1 MDATNNTEQI
11 FRVEIQADAA
21 IKTLTDYNNAID
33 TTKAQMDALK
43 AANKQGTEEFTK
55 LSQVLA
61 TQKRERNELQKV
73 IQNDVKLQ
81 REEQTS
87 LKGMRAALSNLT
99 KQYDELVATERNGA
113 KGDELRNRIN
123 KITTE
128 LKAAEE
134 ETQRY
139 YRNVGNYEQ
148 SVKKALA
155 ETKAELT
162 ALTFAYSQLSDEE
175 RNSAQGRQMSQKI
188 QDLTEKAG
196 AMRDAMDDANRS
208 MKNAASDTRA
218 FDTLNEAAQL
228 CAASYGLLNTAA
240 VAFGASEKDAAEVT
254 KKMAVIMQ
262 TINSLQTIQN
272 ILQKESNVMRAVHNI
287 QTWASAQAETAAATA
302 TTAHG
307 VALGVATAKQ
317 AAFNAV
323 ANANPYLLLATGVA
337 AVIGALIAFSGATEE
352 STEKLRT
359 AEEVADDFGKAVG
372 AAAGKDLAAANTM
385 YNAAIHAASGTE
397 ARKKAIEELQKAYP
411 SYFGD
416 LDAETATISALT
428 TRYNELTSAILANA
442 MAHGAQKQLEKE
454 SEILAELNA
463 KYKRLANERAAV
475 YKYRNISE
483 ERWYFTGSKTGA
495 ERYEELGEELD
506 ALSQQII
513 NQQKNVDAA
522 LEFYVQSQD
531 EANRTAAKLQKDLE
545 DKAKKQKTDT
555 AKTTTTKSTTA
566 KSTTAKPTKQTA
578 EEKAAEKAAQDAKKK
593 LEKLRDELFTSYAK
607 LKENTDKAGL
617 DSVDAIKKYYTIQ
630 LGALHNH
637 FAELGALSDEEQGAY
652 DALYQNIIDQRD
664 KAVSKFL
671 ADADKREQ
679 EIKEKLQ
686 AQTEETLGL
695 QIENAKEN
703 SPEKMAL
710 ELELLQMQY
719 EQKLQMHKGNEEML
733 TALTAE
739 YERKRNE
746 IQKQYAEAQ
755 LEILY
760 TNAANVAGAMGQAS
774 TMLEQFAGKSKA
786 AAVAAKSLAA
796 GEILV
801 NQGVAVAKGIKQAQS
816 VPFPANIGAIATT
829 IAAILAGITS
839 AMRAVNS
846 AKFATGGYVSG
857 AGTATSD
864 SIPARLSNG
873 ESVINANST
882 ALFTGL
888 LSSLNQ
894 IGGGVPIQAGETSAN
909 VAGEAMLARAFA
921 KGAAALPAPV
931 VSVVE
936 INNTN
941 ARLTKIKEGATL

>member
-1 MDATNNTEQI
+1 MDATHNIEQI

-21 IKTLTDYNNAID
+21 IKTLTGYNNAID

-43 AANKQGTEEFTK
+43 QANKQGTEEFAK

-81 REEQTS
+81 REEATS
-87 LKGMRAALSNLT
+87 LKGLRAQLSNMT
-99 KQYDELVATERNGA
+99 KQYDELSAAERNGA
-113 KGDELRNRIN
+113 KGEEMRQHIN

-139 YRNVGNYEQ
+139 YRNVGNYEN
-148 SVKKALA
+148 SIKSALRD
-155 ETKAELT
+155 TKAELT

-196 AMRDAMDDANRS
+196 AMRDAMDDSNRAIRS
-208 MKNAASDTRA
+208 AASDTRA
-218 FDTLNEAAQL
+218 FDALNEAAQL
-228 CAASYGLLNTAA
+228 TAAGYGLMNTAA
-240 VAFGASEKDAAEVT
+240 QAFGVSEANAEEIT
-254 KKMAVIMQ
+254 KRMAVVLQ

-272 ILQKESNVMRAVHNI
+272 LLQKESNVMRAVSTV
-287 QTWASAQAETAAATA
+287 QTWAKTQAETAAATA

-307 VALGVATAKQ
+307 VALGVATVQQ

-323 ANANPYLLLATGVA
+323 ANANPYVLLATGIA
-337 AVIGALIAFSGATEE
+337 AVIGGLIAYSNASGGAKDATE
-352 STEKLRT
+352 TLNT
-359 AEEVADDFGKAVG
+359 TMNT
-372 AAAGKDLAAANTM
+372 LAKNTIENAANEQVQLSIL
-385 YNAAIHAASGTE
+385 YNAAIKAKDGTDERRKAVEALQKEYPAYFGNLNAENASVNEISRAYRQLAGDIVAAAQARAMEDMMVENYKTILKTQRDLGEVYARYFKMFKSYGMEEEKARAAASNRVKVFREENSEYIDAVREWNYLLKERSKIQTVDVK
-397 ARKKAIEELQKAYP
+397 RKP
-411 SYFGD
+411 
-416 LDAETATISALT
+416 TAT
-428 TRYNELTSAILANA
+428 
-442 MAHGAQKQLEKE
+442 G
-454 SEILAELNA
+454 
-463 KYKRLANERAAV
+463 
-475 YKYRNISE
+475 
-483 ERWYFTGSKTGA
+483 
-495 ERYEELGEELD
+495 
-506 ALSQQII
+506 
-513 NQQKNVDAA
+513 
-522 LEFYVQSQD
+522 
-531 EANRTAAKLQKDLE
+531 
-545 DKAKKQKTDT
+545 
-555 AKTTTTKSTTA
+555 TTTTGSPTSTGT
-566 KSTTAKPTKQTA
+566 KTTTAKPTKQTA
-578 EEKAAEKAAQDAKKK
+578 EEKAAEKAAQEAAKN
-593 LEKLRDELFTSYAK
+593 LEKLRDELLTSYAK
-607 LKENTDKAGL
+607 LKENTEKAGN
-617 DSVDAIKKYYTIQ
+617 DSVEAITKYYNIQ
-630 LGALHNH
+630 LSALHNH
-637 FAELGALSDEEQGAY
+637 FAELGVLSDEEQNAY
-652 DALYQNIIDQRD
+652 DALYNNLIAKRD
-664 KAVSKFL
+664 EAINKFL

-679 EIKEKLQ
+679 EIKAKLQ
-686 AQTEETLGL
+686 AQDEETLTL
-695 QIENAKEN
+695 NIENAAEN

-719 EQKLQMHKGNEEML
+719 EQKMQMHKDNEEML

-739 YERKRNE
+739 NERKRNE
-746 IQKQYAEAQ
+746 IQQQYAQAARDILTSNAQ
-755 LEILY
+755 SI
-760 TNAANVAGAMGQAS
+760 AGAMSNAADVLQ
-774 TMLEQFAGKSKA
+774 MFAGKSKA
-786 AAVAAKSLAA
+786 AAVAGKALAL
-796 GEILV
+796 GEIAV
-801 NQGVAVAKGIKQAQS
+801 NQGVAIAAGIKQAQS
-816 VPFPANIGAIATT
+816 VPFPANIAAIATT
-829 IAAILAGITS
+829 IASILAGITS
-839 AMRAVNS
+839 ALRAVNG

-921 KGAAALPAPV
+921 RGAAALPAPV

>member
-43 AANKQGTEEFTK
+43 AANKQGTEEFAK

-81 REEQTS
+81 REEATS
-87 LKGMRAALSNLT
+87 LKGLRAQLSNLT
-99 KQYDELVATERNGA
+99 KQYDELSAAERNGA
-113 KGDELRNRIN
+113 KGDEMRQHINR
-123 KITTE
+123 ITTE

-148 SVKKALA
+148 SIKSALRD
-155 ETKAELT
+155 TKAELT

-208 MKNAASDTRA
+208 VRNAASDTRA
-218 FDTLNEAAQL
+218 FDALNEAAQL
-228 CAASYGLLNTAA
+228 TAAGYGLMSTAA
-240 VAFGASEKDAAEVT
+240 QAFGVSEANAEEIT
-254 KKMAVIMQ
+254 KRMAIVLQ

-272 ILQKESNVMRAVHNI
+272 LLQKESNVMRAVSTV
-287 QTWASAQAETAAATA
+287 QTWAKTQAETAAATA

-323 ANANPYLLLATGVA
+323 ANANPYVLLATGIA
-337 AVIGALIAFSGATEE
+337 AVISALVYFSNATENSE
-352 STEKLRT
+352 EKLRT
-359 AEEVADDFGKAVG
+359 LNDTIADVAKRTI
-372 AAAGKDLAAANTM
+372 DLAAQEQTHAAIL
-385 YNAAIHAASGTE
+385 YNAAIKAKEGTDERRKAVE
-397 ARKKAIEELQKAYP
+397 ALQKEYP
-411 SYFGD
+411 AYFGNLNAENASVSELSRAYRTLATDIVRAAQARAMED
-416 LDAETATISALT
+416 LMVEDWKKILDYRREAGRIYKATYETATAFGMEDEKARDAASK
-428 TRYNELTSAILANA
+428 RVKEYREENA
-442 MAHGAQKQLEKE
+442 EY
-454 SEILAELNA
+454 LNA
-463 KYKRLANERAAV
+463 VKEWNYLLSERSKINAVDVKR
-475 YKYRNISE
+475 KP
-483 ERWYFTGSKTGA
+483 TT
-495 ERYEELGEELD
+495 
-506 ALSQQII
+506 
-513 NQQKNVDAA
+513 
-522 LEFYVQSQD
+522 
-531 EANRTAAKLQKDLE
+531 
-545 DKAKKQKTDT
+545 DKATTATKTT
-555 AKTTTTKSTTA
+555 GTKTTTAT
-566 KSTTAKPTKQTA
+566 PTKQTA
-578 EEKAAEKAAQDAKKK
+578 EEKAAEKAAQDAIKN

-607 LKENTDKAGL
+607 LKENTEKAGN
-617 DSVDAIKKYYTIQ
+617 DSVEAIKKYYTIQ
-630 LGALHNH
+630 LSALHNH
-637 FAELGALSDEEQGAY
+637 FAELGALTDEEQNAY
-652 DALYQNIIDQRD
+652 NALYQNIIDQRD
-664 KAVSKFL
+664 KAVNKFL

-679 EIKEKLQ
+679 EIKAKLQ
-686 AQTEETLGL
+686 AQDEETLTL
-695 QIENAKEN
+695 NIENAAEN

-739 YERKRNE
+739 NERKRNE
-746 IQKQYAEAQ
+746 IQKAYAAAQ

-760 TNAANVAGAMGQAS
+760 TNAENVAGAMGQAS

-786 AAVAAKSLAA
+786 AAVAAKSLAV

-857 AGTATSD
+857 AGTSTSD

-921 KGAAALPAPV
+921 RGAAALPAPV

>member
-43 AANKQGTEEFTK
+43 AVNKQGTEEFTK

-81 REEQTS
+81 REEATS
-87 LKGMRAALSNLT
+87 LKGLRAQLSNLT
-99 KQYDELVATERNGA
+99 KQYDELSAAERNGA
-113 KGDELRNRIN
+113 KGEDLRAHIN

-155 ETKAELT
+155 ETKAELMQ
-162 ALTFAYSQLSDEE
+162 LNFAYDNMSDAEKQ
-175 RNSAQGRQMSQKI
+175 SAQGREMMQKLEE
-188 QDLTEKAG
+188 LTDKAG
-196 AMRDAMDDANRS
+196 ALKDAMDATS
-208 MKNAASDTRA
+208 QQIKGAASDTHA
-218 FDTLNEAAQL
+218 FDTINQAAQL

-272 ILQKESNVMRAVHNI
+272 ILQKESNVMRAVRNV
-287 QTWASAQAETAAATA
+287 QTWASVQAETAAATA
-302 TTAHG
+302 TNAHG
-307 VALGVATAKQ
+307 VALGVATVQQ

-323 ANANPYLLLATGVA
+323 ANANPYVLLATGIA
-337 AVIGALIAFSGATEE
+337 AVIGGLIALSKASGGAKDATE
-352 STEKLRT
+352 TLNT
-359 AEEVADDFGKAVG
+359 TMIT
-372 AAAGKDLAAANTM
+372 LAKNTIENAANEQVQLTIL
-385 YNAAIHAASGTE
+385 YNAAIKAKNGTDERRKAVE
-397 ARKKAIEELQKAYP
+397 ALQKEYP
-411 SYFGD
+411 AYFGNLNAENASVSELSRAYRQLSGD
-416 LDAETATISALT
+416 IVKAAQARAMEDMMVEDYKTILKTQKEHGEVYARYYKMFKSYGMEEEKARAAAKNRVKVFREENSEYLDAVREWNYLLKERSKIQTIDVKRKPTTDKATTATKA
-428 TRYNELTSAILANA
+428 
-442 MAHGAQKQLEKE
+442 
-454 SEILAELNA
+454 
-463 KYKRLANERAAV
+463 
-475 YKYRNISE
+475 
-483 ERWYFTGSKTGA
+483 TGTKT
-495 ERYEELGEELD
+495 
-506 ALSQQII
+506 
-513 NQQKNVDAA
+513 K
-522 LEFYVQSQD
+522 
-531 EANRTAAKLQKDLE
+531 
-545 DKAKKQKTDT
+545 
-555 AKTTTTKSTTA
+555 
-566 KSTTAKPTKQTA
+566 TAKPTKQTA
-578 EEKAAEKAAQDAKKK
+578 EEKAAEKAAQDAIKK

-630 LGALHNH
+630 LSALHNH
-637 FAELGALSDEEQGAY
+637 FAELGALSDEEQSAY

-679 EIKEKLQ
+679 EIKAKLQ

-695 QIENAKEN
+695 QIETAKEN

-719 EQKLQMHKGNEEML
+719 EQKLQLHKGNEEML

-739 YERKRNE
+739 NERKRNE
-746 IQKQYAEAQ
+746 IQKQYADAQ
-755 LEILY
+755 CEILY

-786 AAVAAKSLAA
+786 AAVAAKSLAV

-857 AGTATSD
+857 AGTSTSD

-894 IGGGVPIQAGETSAN
+894 IGGGVPIQAGESSAT

>member
-81 REEQTS
+81 REEATS
-87 LKGMRAALSNLT
+87 LKGLRAQLSNLT
-99 KQYDELVATERNGA
+99 KQYDELSAAERNGA
-113 KGDELRNRIN
+113 KGEDLRAHIN

-155 ETKAELT
+155 ETKAELMQ
-162 ALTFAYSQLSDEE
+162 LNFAYDNMTDAEKH
-175 RNSAQGRQMSQKI
+175 SAQGREMMQKLEE
-188 QDLTEKAG
+188 LTEKAG
-196 AMRDAMDDANRS
+196 ALKDAMDATS
-208 MKNAASDTRA
+208 QQIKGAASDTRA

-228 CAASYGLLNTAA
+228 TAASYGLLNTAA

-272 ILQKESNVMRAVHNI
+272 LLQKESNIMRAVHNV

-337 AVIGALIAFSGATEE
+337 AVIGALIAFSGATDE

-359 AEEVADDFGKAVG
+359 AEQVADDFGKAVG

-397 ARKKAIEELQKAYP
+397 ARKKAIEALQKAYP

-416 LDAETATISALT
+416 LDAETATIGALT

-463 KYKRLANERAAV
+463 KYKRLSNERAAA
-475 YKYRNISE
+475 YKFRN
-483 ERWYFTGSKTGA
+483 TGASSWGIWDNKETGA
-495 ERYEELGEELD
+495 ERYARLGEELD
-506 ALSQQII
+506 ALDQQIL

-522 LEFYVQSQD
+522 LKFYVESQD

-545 DKAKKQKTDT
+545 DKAKNQKTDT
-555 AKTTTTKSTTA
+555 AKTTTA
-566 KSTTAKPTKQTA
+566 KSATAKPTKQTA
-578 EEKAAEKAAQDAKKK
+578 EEKAAEKAAQDAIKK
-593 LEKLRDELFTSYAK
+593 LEKLRDDLFTSYAK

-630 LGALHNH
+630 LSALHNH
-637 FAELGALSDEEQGAY
+637 FAELGALSDEEQSAY
-652 DALYQNIIDQRD
+652 DALYNGIIAKRD
-664 KAVSKFL
+664 EAINKFL

-679 EIKEKLQ
+679 EIKAKLQ

-719 EQKLQMHKGNEEML
+719 EQKLQLHKGNEEML

-739 YERKRNE
+739 NERKRNE

-760 TNAANVAGAMGQAS
+760 TNAANVAGVMGQAS

-786 AAVAAKSLAA
+786 AAVAAKSLAV

-894 IGGGVPIQAGETSAN
+894 IGGGVPIQAGESSAT

-921 KGAAALPAPV
+921 RGAAALPAPV

>member
-1 MDATNNTEQI
+1 MDATNNIEQI

-21 IKTLTDYNNAID
+21 IKTLTGYNNAID

-43 AANKQGTEEFTK
+43 AANKQGTEEFAK

-81 REEQTS
+81 REEATS
-87 LKGMRAALSNLT
+87 LKGLRAQLSNLT
-99 KQYDELVATERNGA
+99 KQYDELSATERNGA
-113 KGDELRNRIN
+113 KGDELRNHIN

-139 YRNVGNYEQ
+139 YRNVGNYEN
-148 SVKKALA
+148 SIKSALR

-208 MKNAASDTRA
+208 VRNAASDTRA
-218 FDTLNEAAQL
+218 FDALNEAAQL
-228 CAASYGLLNTAA
+228 TAAGYGLMNTAA
-240 VAFGASEKDAAEVT
+240 QAFGVSEANAEEIT
-254 KKMAVIMQ
+254 KRMAVVLQ

-272 ILQKESNVMRAVHNI
+272 LLQKESNVMRAVSTV
-287 QTWASAQAETAAATA
+287 QTWAKTQAETAAATA
-302 TTAHG
+302 TNAHG
-307 VALGVATAKQ
+307 VALGVATVQQ

-323 ANANPYLLLATGVA
+323 ANANPYVLLATGIA
-337 AVIGALIAFSGATEE
+337 AVIGGLIAYSNASGGAKDATE
-352 STEKLRT
+352 TLNITMNKLAKNT
-359 AEEVADDFGKAVG
+359 IEN
-372 AAAGKDLAAANTM
+372 AANEQVQLTIL
-385 YNAAIHAASGTE
+385 YNAAIKAKEGTEERRKAVEALQKEYPAYFGNLNAEHASVAEISRAYRQLAGDIVAAAQARAMEDMMVENYKTILKTQRDLGEVYARYFKMFKSYGMEEEKARAAASNRVKVFREENSEYLNAVSEWNYLLKERSKLQTVDVK
-397 ARKKAIEELQKAYP
+397 RKP
-411 SYFGD
+411 
-416 LDAETATISALT
+416 TATGT
-428 TRYNELTSAILANA
+428 TA
-442 MAHGAQKQLEKE
+442 
-454 SEILAELNA
+454 
-463 KYKRLANERAAV
+463 
-475 YKYRNISE
+475 
-483 ERWYFTGSKTGA
+483 TGTPKTATG
-495 ERYEELGEELD
+495 
-506 ALSQQII
+506 
-513 NQQKNVDAA
+513 
-522 LEFYVQSQD
+522 
-531 EANRTAAKLQKDLE
+531 T
-545 DKAKKQKTDT
+545 
-555 AKTTTTKSTTA
+555 KTTTAT
-566 KSTTAKPTKQTA
+566 PTKQTA
-578 EEKAAEKAAQDAKKK
+578 EEKAAEKAAQEAIKN

-607 LKENTDKAGL
+607 LKENTEKAGN
-617 DSVDAIKKYYTIQ
+617 DSVEAITKYYNIQ
-630 LGALHNH
+630 LAALHNH
-637 FAELGALSDEEQGAY
+637 FAELGELSDEEQNAY
-652 DALYQNIIDQRD
+652 DALYNNLIAKRD
-664 KAVSKFL
+664 EAINKFL

-679 EIKEKLQ
+679 EIKAKLQ
-686 AQTEETLGL
+686 AQDEETLTL
-695 QIENAKEN
+695 NIENAAEN

-719 EQKLQMHKGNEEML
+719 EQKMQMHKDNEEML

-739 YERKRNE
+739 NERKRNE
-746 IQKQYAEAQ
+746 IQQQYAQAARDILTSNAQ
-755 LEILY
+755 SI
-760 TNAANVAGAMGQAS
+760 AGAMSNAADVLQ
-774 TMLEQFAGKSKA
+774 MFAGKSKA
-786 AAVAAKSLAA
+786 AAIAGKALAL
-796 GEILV
+796 GEIAI
-801 NQGVAVAKGIKQAQS
+801 NQGVAIAAGIKQAQS

-829 IAAILAGITS
+829 IASILAGITS
-839 AMRAVNS
+839 ALRAVNG